1 MTAEP
6 VNKKAQEPDRH
17 AVAVAQA
24 AANAVSP
31 ARVLLFGSRAR
42 GDHRPDSN
50 INLLVVSQKANPD
63 GAAELAR
70 TAARRFMDST
80 GEAQPRLSIHAM
92 SQADFERRRDKEGDV
107 AHRATA
113 EGIPIN

>member
-1 MTAEP
+1 MTAET
-6 VNKKAQEPDRH
+6 VTRGQEPDRH
-17 AVAVAQA
+17 AVAVARA

-50 INLLVVSQKANPD
+50 INLLVISRNANPE
-63 GAAELAR
+63 GAADLAR
-70 TAARRFMDST
+70 TAARRFMETS
-80 GEAQPRLSIHAM
+80 GKAAQRLSIESM
-92 SQADFERRRDKEGDV
+92 SHADFERRRQKDGDV
-107 AHRATA
+107 AQRAAA

>member
-1 MTAEP
+1 MTTRKPSRA
-6 VNKKAQEPDRH
+6 AGPDRH

-31 ARVLLFGSRAR
+31 AKVVLYGSRAR

-50 INLLVVSQKANPD
+50 INLLIVSGKSNPD
-63 GAAELAR
+63 GAADLAR
-70 TAARRFMDST
+70 TAARRFLTTT
-80 GEAQPRLSIHAM
+80 GNPEQRLAIQTM
-92 SQADFERRRDKEGDV
+92 TRADFEQRRRREGDV
-107 AHRATA
+107 AHRAAA